1 MKVFTTALLSWFQ
14 SDKVLYKI
22 MELEGLNGAGIRGQ
36 GTGGITLKKNQK
48 AKWKPIIVE
57 VTGVVGE
64 RGREGESLNGVIP

>member
-36 GTGGITLKKNQK
+36 GTGGIALKKNRK
-48 AKWKPIIVE
+48 AKWKPTIVE
-57 VTGVVGE
+57 VTGVG
-64 RGREGESLNGVIP
+64 GREGGRERV